1 MIKAFIMLT
10 IFFIA
15 ATNLLAQKKLSFSSQ
30 NYVGL
35 VAGEVNS
42 ELQLQT
48 INGIKKGPW
57 FAGIGAGIDW
67 YYLRSIPLFV
77 SVNRNIF
84 SKGKRFMFVSGDAG
98 KNFSWRNNVPDDF
111 PPYDRQQTNGLYWA
125 AGAGYKFG
133 IGKSDNSILM
143 QFGYSYKK
151 MGEETKNVSPCFFP
165 PCPES
170 VTAYDYQL
178 KRLSFKIGWGF

>member
-1 MIKAFIMLT
+1 MRKAFIMLT
-10 IFFIA
+10 VFFIA
-15 ATNLLAQKKLSFSSQ
+15 ATNLSAQKKVSFSSQ

-84 SKGKRFMFVSGDAG
+84 SKGRRFMFVSGDAG

-111 PPYDRQQTNGLYWA
+111 PPYDRQQTDGLYWA
-125 AGAGYKFG
+125 AGVGYKFG
-133 IGKSDNSILM
+133 VGKSDNSILM

-151 MGEETKNVSPCFFP
+151 MGEESTQIICPFIGPCYP
-165 PCPES
+165 
-170 VTAYDYQL
+170 TTDKYDYQL